1 MSEDIDPTLGLDD
14 ASAES
19 IDTQPSF
26 ENDTDLTAPM
36 GMSEFDPGY
45 PGLDPDN
52 SGTGWTDGGSSES
65 GTGQS
70 TDTGDSGDGGWGT
83 LGTGSES
90 GNAGGSAG
98 SGDGAGSSGESDSD
112 NWMKGAMGSESDSG
126 SDAGLPDE
134 ADTSG
139 TEATSSTEEF
149 ETEEPTPPTSSTDE
163 EAGTAGAQPG
173 DLTVSI
179 DGEDI
184 VVGPPTLDITGDG
197 VADTVVVESEGNV
210 EYYVDT
216 DQDGVADQIIVL
228 DEQDGTLVNHEVYD
242 PSSGT
247 WTNVTADSKGNS

>member
-14 ASAES
+14 GADDS

-26 ENDTDLTAPM
+26 ENDSDLSGPM
-36 GMSEFDPGY
+36 GMSEFDPNY

-52 SGTGWTDGGSSES
+52 SGTGWTDGGSGGS
-65 GTGQS
+65 GAGES
-70 TDTGDSGDGGWGT
+70 TDPDDGGWGT

-90 GNAGGSAG
+90 DNAGGSAG
-98 SGDGAGSSGESDSD
+98 SGESTGSSGEADSD
-112 NWMKGAMGSESDSG
+112 NWMKGAMGSGSDSG

-134 ADTSG
+134 SDTPATPG

-149 ETEEPTPPTSSTDE
+149 ETDEPTTSSGSTDE
-163 EAGTAGAQPG
+163 ETGATTAQPG

-242 PSSGT
+242 PTSGT
-247 WTNVTADSKGNS
+247 WTNVTADSTGNS